1 MENNFGEYGCNDIDH
16 RCSSLTASA
25 TQHWFGAKYDLKF
38 FLGSFSSL
46 EKETQ
51 PTKYDSEK
59 LIRRDLFDMFK
70 VTFFYY

>member
-1 MENNFGEYGCNDIDH
+1 MTYNF
-16 RCSSLTASA
+16 S
-25 TQHWFGAKYDLKF
+25 
-38 FLGSFSSL
+38 LGSFSSL

-70 VTFFYY
+70 VTFSTIDTA